1 MIKGKN
7 VGLRAVEKEDLPFLK
22 TGEIFQNLE
31 NILER
36 LENYLLQ
43 IKKHGLNIYK
53 KQSILTICLQL

>member
-31 NILER
+31 SILER
-36 LENYLLQ
+36 LENYL
-43 IKKHGLNIYK
+43 
-53 KQSILTICLQL
+53 